1 MSFSRVCCGLAAGF
15 VLATT
20 GAVVFAQ
27 EAKVHTESDAQAK
40 RAAEI
45 AANDKPINDAEALM
59 KAGKAAEAYA
69 LLAPMEF
76 DRAGDKRFDYLLGI
90 AALDS
95 GKPDKATIAFERVIA
110 VDPNFAGARLDMAR
124 AYFQLGDLPRAK
136 TEFDIVMKQNPPEA
150 AKVTIQKYLDA
161 MTAQEKALQTR
172 ITAYIEGTVGRDTN
186 INSSTNQAQIP
197 VPVFGN
203 LVFTL
208 GQSNVQMA
216 DDYTAVAM
224 GGEITHMI
232 SPNTA
237 LYAGADLRQRG
248 YTSES
253 RFDTVDLL
261 AHAGASYTSGA
272 DTFRAGVQ
280 GDQYT
285 LATKT
290 LYDTAGINGEWRHIL
305 DPSNQ
310 LSLFGQVTSFRFDP
324 AAMRIQNFDQS
335 IIGTGWMHVL
345 PDGKS
350 ALFGSLFVGYEK
362 SLAPVTTENP
372 TGGRADGNK
381 DMTGLR
387 VGTQQ
392 MLNDKWDYFESI
404 GFQWARYD
412 KANAAFLA
420 TRNDRQMD
428 VTMGLNWH
436 FDKLWTVRPQLTV
449 SQNESNIAIYRYHRA
464 DISVAVRRDF

>member
-76 DRAGDKRFDYLLGI
+76 DRAGDKRFDYLLGN

-208 GQSNVQMA
+208 GQSNV
-216 DDYTAVAM
+216 
-224 GGEITHMI
+224 
-232 SPNTA
+232 
-237 LYAGADLRQRG
+237 
-248 YTSES
+248 
-253 RFDTVDLL
+253 
-261 AHAGASYTSGA
+261 
-272 DTFRAGVQ
+272 
-280 GDQYT
+280 
-285 LATKT
+285 
-290 LYDTAGINGEWRHIL
+290 
-305 DPSNQ
+305 
-310 LSLFGQVTSFRFDP
+310 
-324 AAMRIQNFDQS
+324 
-335 IIGTGWMHVL
+335 
-345 PDGKS
+345 
-350 ALFGSLFVGYEK
+350 
-362 SLAPVTTENP
+362 
-372 TGGRADGNK
+372 
-381 DMTGLR
+381 
-387 VGTQQ
+387 
-392 MLNDKWDYFESI
+392 
-404 GFQWARYD
+404 
-412 KANAAFLA
+412 
-420 TRNDRQMD
+420 
-428 VTMGLNWH
+428 
-436 FDKLWTVRPQLTV
+436 
-449 SQNESNIAIYRYHRA
+449 
-464 DISVAVRRDF
+464 RDSC